1 VCLFFPLQSQAEEQI
16 EPDQKINEVN
26 VQEENK
32 ESQESS
38 EQVET
43 KQDEEKQKE
52 AEQEVEQEVEQQEV
66 EQQEVVNKQLN
77 ERKIETEQGI
87 ITVNKP
93 ELKVGEEVRIAVEP
107 NGKNIQSMKG
117 ILQLQKNGEQYAQE
131 RILFFEYDEETKSWV
146 ANYKAGDFDLQGDW
160 NLQLVQSYKENEKEE
175 LIKNEVKV
183 PLIRIKNETPT
194 IDKELP
200 KLQKVTIDEVKEN
213 LVERKQG
220 DSIHIRVKASDIES
234 VVKEVRVTL
243 KGKENKEL
251 SFLLDYN
258 KHDMDWQKVFEITEA
273 LPAGPYELL
282 VEIIDAAGNKLVE
295 ESEYTISVLAPK
307 NEDDKKIEEK
317 EKEDKLD
324 NKLENELEDKKENEK
339 QEDLKIKNPLPEEKL
354 PVVQIPKQD
363 EKVNKFI
370 KEPLKEKEEFTY
382 VIKEPFEE
390 NKEIHK
396 AKDQKEKN
404 NKQVVSKKKE
414 QKEETKDKEEEKG
427 EQGVQAS
434 DVFTIMSGLF
444 VLFLVLKSN
453 KEWG

>member
-1 VCLFFPLQSQAEEQI
+1 MKNVKFFLMSWLCIHVCLFFPLQSQAEEQI
-16 EPDQKINEVN
+16 ESDQKINEVN

-52 AEQEVEQEVEQQEV
+52 AEQ
-66 EQQEVVNKQLN
+66 QEVVNKQLS

-131 RILFFEYDEETKSWV
+131 RMLSFEYDEETKSWV

-213 LVERKQG
+213 LVERRQG

-317 EKEDKLD
+317 EDKLD

-339 QEDLKIKNPLPEEKL
+339 QEDSKVKNPVPEENL
-354 PVVQIPKQD
+354 PVVQIPKRD
-363 EKVNKFI
+363 ENVNKFI

-382 VIKEPFEE
+382 VIKEPFED
-390 NKEIHK
+390 NKEVHK

-404 NKQVVSKKKE
+404 NKQVASKKKE
-414 QKEETKDKEEEKG
+414 QKEEPKDKKEEKG

>member
-1 VCLFFPLQSQAEEQI
+1 MSWLCIHVCLFFPLQSQAEEQI
-16 EPDQKINEVN
+16 ESDQKINEVN

-52 AEQEVEQEVEQQEV
+52 AEQ
-66 EQQEVVNKQLN
+66 QEVVNKQLS

-131 RILFFEYDEETKSWV
+131 RMLSFEYDEETKSWV

-160 NLQLVQSYKENEKEE
+160 NLQLVQSYKENEKEKEE

-273 LPAGPYELL
+273 LTAGPYELL

-317 EKEDKLD
+317 EDKLD

-339 QEDLKIKNPLPEEKL
+339 QEDSKVKNPIPEENL
-354 PVVQIPKQD
+354 PVVQIPKRD

-382 VIKEPFEE
+382 VIKESFED
-390 NKEIHK
+390 NKEVHK

-404 NKQVVSKKKE
+404 NKQVASKKKE
-414 QKEETKDKEEEKG
+414 QKEEPKDKKEEKG

>member
-1 VCLFFPLQSQAEEQI
+1 MFFPLQSQAEEQI

-52 AEQEVEQEVEQQEV
+52 AEQEV
-66 EQQEVVNKQLN
+66 VVNKQLN

-93 ELKVGEEVRIAVEP
+93 ELKVGEEMRIAVEP

-131 RILFFEYDEETKSWV
+131 RILSFEYDEETKSWV

-175 LIKNEVKV
+175 IVKNEVKV

-317 EKEDKLD
+317 EKEEKLD

-382 VIKEPFEE
+382 VIKEPFED
-390 NKEIHK
+390 NKEVHK

>member
-1 VCLFFPLQSQAEEQI
+1 MSWLSIHVCLFFPLQSQAEEQI
-16 EPDQKINEVN
+16 ESDQKINEVN

-52 AEQEVEQEVEQQEV
+52 EKQKEA
-66 EQQEVVNKQLN
+66 EQQEVVNKQLS

-131 RILFFEYDEETKSWV
+131 RMLSFEYDEETKSWV

-317 EKEDKLD
+317 EDKLD

-339 QEDLKIKNPLPEEKL
+339 QEDSKVKNPVPEENL
-354 PVVQIPKQD
+354 PVVQIPKRD

-382 VIKEPFEE
+382 VIKEPFED
-390 NKEIHK
+390 NKEVHK

-404 NKQVVSKKKE
+404 NKQVASKKKE
-414 QKEETKDKEEEKG
+414 QKEEPKDKKEEKG

>member
-1 VCLFFPLQSQAEEQI
+1 MQSQAEEQI
-16 EPDQKINEVN
+16 ESDQKINEVN

-52 AEQEVEQEVEQQEV
+52 AEQ
-66 EQQEVVNKQLN
+66 QEVVNKQLS

-131 RILFFEYDEETKSWV
+131 RMLSFEYDEETKSWV

-295 ESEYTISVLAPK
+295 ESEYIISVLAPK
-307 NEDDKKIEEK
+307 NEDDKKIE

-339 QEDLKIKNPLPEEKL
+339 QEDSKVKNPVPEENL
-354 PVVQIPKQD
+354 PVVQIPKRD

-382 VIKEPFEE
+382 VIKEPFED
-390 NKEIHK
+390 NKEVHK

-404 NKQVVSKKKE
+404 NKQVASKKKE
-414 QKEETKDKEEEKG
+414 QKEEPKDKKEEKG

>member
-16 EPDQKINEVN
+16 ESDQKINEVN

-52 AEQEVEQEVEQQEV
+52 A

-107 NGKNIQSMKG
+107 NGKNIESMKG

-131 RILFFEYDEETKSWV
+131 RILSFEYDEETKSWV
-146 ANYKAGDFDLQGDW
+146 ANYKAEDFDLQGDW

-175 LIKNEVKV
+175 IVKNEVKV

-258 KHDMDWQKVFEITEA
+258 KHDMDWEKVFEITEA

-317 EKEDKLD
+317 EEKLD

-339 QEDLKIKNPLPEEKL
+339 QEDLKIKNPLLEEKL

-382 VIKEPFEE
+382 VIKEPFED
-390 NKEIHK
+390 NKEVQK
-396 AKDQKEKN
+396 AKDQKEKS

>member
-1 VCLFFPLQSQAEEQI
+1 MSWLCIHVCLFFPLQSQAEEQI
-16 EPDQKINEVN
+16 ESDQKINEVN

-52 AEQEVEQEVEQQEV
+52 AEQ
-66 EQQEVVNKQLN
+66 QEVVNKQLS

-131 RILFFEYDEETKSWV
+131 RMLSFEYDEETKSWV

-317 EKEDKLD
+317 EDKLD

-339 QEDLKIKNPLPEEKL
+339 QEDSKVKNPVPEENL
-354 PVVQIPKQD
+354 PVVQIPKRD
-363 EKVNKFI
+363 ENVNKFI

-382 VIKEPFEE
+382 VIKEPFED
-390 NKEIHK
+390 NKEVHK

-404 NKQVVSKKKE
+404 NKQVASKKKE
-414 QKEETKDKEEEKG
+414 QKEEPKDKKEEKG

>member
-1 VCLFFPLQSQAEEQI
+1 MSWLCIHVCLFFPLQSQAEEQI
-16 EPDQKINEVN
+16 ESDQKINEVN

-52 AEQEVEQEVEQQEV
+52 AEQQEVA
-66 EQQEVVNKQLN
+66 NKQLN

-131 RILFFEYDEETKSWV
+131 RILSFEYDEETKSWV
-146 ANYKAGDFDLQGDW
+146 ANYKAGNFDLQGDW

-175 LIKNEVKV
+175 IVKNEVKV

-317 EKEDKLD
+317 EKEEKLD

-339 QEDLKIKNPLPEEKL
+339 QEDLKVKNPLLEEKL

-370 KEPLKEKEEFTY
+370 KEPLKEKEKFTY
-382 VIKEPFEE
+382 VIKEPFED
-390 NKEIHK
+390 NKEVHK